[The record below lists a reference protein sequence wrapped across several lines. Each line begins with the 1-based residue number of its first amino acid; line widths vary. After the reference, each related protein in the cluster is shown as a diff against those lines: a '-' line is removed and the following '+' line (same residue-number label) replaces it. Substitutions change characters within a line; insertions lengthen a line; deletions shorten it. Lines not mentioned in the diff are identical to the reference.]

1 MKSVIFS
8 ISSTTKKV
16 FGSALDSI
24 VETSFHQCREFTSM
38 ASTLEVITNGLVLKS
53 TRSLGIN
60 ELEALSD
67 CGDLRIR
74 LQHFSKFQEREHC
87 QTCRAS
93 GKLLCTKCNGK
104 KVGLLYLLL
113 LITFDYFR
121 KLLQTSSPS
130 SSALYATRMG
140 LSTVKTALLCVKSLI
155 QQLCNNN
162 KQLLCIFIQ
171 WYLLYSWYDSLYRE
185 VSSKKR
191 YPFKSE
197 AFWVSHKGDNYGKE
211 L

>member
-16 FGSALDSI
+16 FGSASVLI
-24 VETSFHQCREFTSM
+24 VETNFHRCREFTSM
-38 ASTLEVITNGLVLKS
+38 ASTLEVINDGCLLRS
-53 TRSLGIN
+53 TKSLGIN

-87 QTCRAS
+87 QTCRGT

-104 KVGLLYLLL
+104 KVGVPYLLL

-121 KLLQTSSPS
+121 KLLQTSWPN
-130 SSALYATRMG
+130 SSALYATKMAS
-140 LSTVKTALLCVKSLI
+140 STVKTAWLCVKSLI
-155 QQLCNNN
+155 QQLCNKN
-162 KQLLCIFIQ
+162 KQLCIFIQ
-171 WYLLYSWYDSLYRE
+171 WHLL
-185 VSSKKR
+185 
-191 YPFKSE
+191 
-197 AFWVSHKGDNYGKE
+197 
-211 L
+211 